1 MAYSSGKDGE
11 LYIDNETT
19 PSARVK
25 SWSLN
30 ASQETID
37 TTFLGDTDRTFK
49 EGVRSISG
57 SCEIAYYSDASGESD
72 AATLINKIFKQR
84 TTSTVPGTADPQAP
98 IPTTGNNAGEPAMS
112 KLKLGFKDY
121 VGTLQ
126 FIEVEVLFTSIGI
139 TCSQGEIFTASANFQ
154 VNGAPTEVNV

>member
-1 MAYSSGKDGE
+1 LAYSSGKDGE
-11 LYIDNETT
+11 LYIDNEST

-57 SCEIAYYSDASGESD
+57 ACDIAYYSDATGESD
-72 AATLINKIFKQR
+72 AKKLINKIFKQR
-84 TTSTVPGTADPQAP
+84 TSSTVPGTADPQAP
-98 IPTTGNNAGEPAMS
+98 IPTSGSNAGKPNLS
-112 KLKLGFKDY
+112 VLKLGFKDY

-126 FIEVEVLFTSIGI
+126 YIKVEVLFTSISI
-139 TCSQGEIFTASANFQ
+139 TCSQGEIFTASASFE
-154 VNGAPTEVNV
+154 VNGAPTEVSV